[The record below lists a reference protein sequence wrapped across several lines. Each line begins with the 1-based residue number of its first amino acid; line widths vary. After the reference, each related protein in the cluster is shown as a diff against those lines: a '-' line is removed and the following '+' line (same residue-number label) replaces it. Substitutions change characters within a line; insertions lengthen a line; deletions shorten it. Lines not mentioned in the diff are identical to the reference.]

1 MKKKI
6 KRIKKQ
12 KQKKEIYLIKE
23 LLKEKDTTD
32 YQRDVLKVYL
42 ESLKWVETSWYQ
54 NLKKEIMY

>member
-42 ESLKWVETSWYQ
+42 ESLK
-54 NLKKEIMY
+54 